1 MEVLKDHVDMALR
14 DMVSGHGGDS
24 LVVGLDDLEALSN
37 LNDSMKTGKIGDQI
51 YISSLFSSLIFI
63 LWSGDGE
70 AE

>member
-14 DMVSGHGGDS
+14 DMVSGHGGGS

-63 LWSGDGE
+63 L
-70 AE
+70 